1 MPFNL
6 PNLLT
11 LSRIAA
17 IPLVVASFWLDRGW
31 AQWTAAVL
39 FIAASITDYFDGWLA
54 RRWQMVSRVGRFL
67 DPIADKLLVAAV
79 LLLLCAFETLRGVH
93 VIAALVILCR
103 EIMVS
108 GLREFLAELRVG
120 LPVSSA
126 AKWKTA
132 IQMTALGVLLVG
144 DAGPAWVMPL
154 GLALLWFA
162 AALTLWT
169 GYDYLRAGLAHMIE
183 DPASMPPPRPMR
195 PPARR
200 DEERRD
206 VERRDVERRDVERRE
221 VERRDV
227 ERRASGSMP

>member
-11 LSRIAA
+11 LARIAA
-17 IPLVVASFWLDRGW
+17 IPLVLASMAAGAAGSLDLDW
-31 AQWTAAVL
+31 ARWIAALL
-39 FIAASITDYFDGWLA
+39 FIAASVTDYFDGWLA
-54 RRWQMVSRVGRFL
+54 RRWQLVSRLGRFL
-67 DPIADKLLVAAV
+67 DPIADKLLVASV
-79 LLLLCAFETLRGVH
+79 LLLMCAFGWLKSWH
-93 VIAALVILCR
+93 IIAAVIILCR

-144 DAGPAWVMPL
+144 DTGPAWVMPV
-154 GLALLWFA
+154 GLILLWFA

-183 DPASMPPPRPMR
+183 DPTAMPPPRPIGA
-195 PPARR
+195 PPAPRR
-200 DEERRD
+200 DED
-206 VERRDVERRDVERRE
+206 
-221 VERRDV
+221 
-227 ERRASGSMP
+227 RRAGRSVT

>member
-11 LSRIAA
+11 LARIAA
-17 IPLVVASFWLDRGW
+17 IPLVLAFMAAGRPAGLLDPDW
-31 AQWTAAVL
+31 AQW
-39 FIAASITDYFDGWLA
+39 IAALLFMAASVTDYLDGWLA
-54 RRWQMVSRVGRFL
+54 RRWQLVSRLGRFL
-67 DPIADKLLVAAV
+67 DPIADKLLVASV
-79 LLLLCAFETLRGVH
+79 LLLLCAFDVVKSWH
-93 VIAALVILCR
+93 IIAAVVILCR

-144 DAGPAWVMPL
+144 DAGPYWVMPL
-154 GLALLWFA
+154 GQALLWAA

-169 GYDYLRAGLAHMIE
+169 GYDYLRAGLKHMME
-183 DPASMPPPRPMR
+183 DPASMPPPRPIGATT
-195 PPARR
+195 ART
-200 DEERRD
+200 DEDKRHPDGR
-206 VERRDVERRDVERRE
+206 
-221 VERRDV
+221 
-227 ERRASGSMP
+227 ST

>member
-1 MPFNL
+1 MLFNL

-11 LSRIAA
+11 LARIAA

-31 AQWTAAVL
+31 AQWTAAAL
-39 FIAASITDYFDGWLA
+39 FFIASVTDYFDGWLA
-54 RRWQMVSRVGRFL
+54 RRWQQVSRLGRFL
-67 DPIADKLLVAAV
+67 DPIADKLLVASV

-93 VIAALVILCR
+93 VIAALIILCR
-103 EIMVS
+103 EILVS

-132 IQMTALGVLLVG
+132 IQMTALCVLLIG
-144 DAGPAWVMPL
+144 NAGPDWVMPL

-169 GYDYLRAGLAHMIE
+169 GYDYLRAGLEHMIG
-183 DPASMPPPRPMR
+183 DPAAVPPPRPASPPR
-195 PPARR
+195 PDDAQRQS
-200 DEERRD
+200 DG
-206 VERRDVERRDVERRE
+206 
-221 VERRDV
+221 
-227 ERRASGSMP
+227 RAP